1 MKLLQIFAL
10 LFLISFT
17 FSLKEELL
25 ASRKK
30 NNNKMK
36 VSKDEQEKE
45 VELFQ
50 LDENEKIEDS
60 GIQAIM
66 EKVDMKDLNVEN
78 KSTPKNEIK
87 EKILLIFHGVG
98 DDCENFDSWITFFK
112 IKYKYDI
119 VKCIEY
125 GAGNSSVFG
134 TLFNQGKT
142 SCNLIKNDKELNGKD
157 VDIWGLSMGGLIA
170 RYIIQDCDFGGSVK
184 KFISYGSPQ
193 SGVQLVPKCKLGKCK
208 LLNFLAKSLVY
219 KSLTQKIFAPSNF
232 YRIIGKE
239 DKYKK
244 YAKFLPTINN
254 QIDHP
259 KKDQYK
265 KRFSSLDK
273 LVLVEFSQDQVV
285 QPSISSRFGY
295 YDDKNQIIK
304 MKDTDEYKNDLFGLK
319 TLDEAKKIVE
329 IESNGGHLQ
338 VGDKGDYLKI
348 FNHLD

>member
-1 MKLLQIFAL
+1 MKDK
-10 LFLISFT
+10 
-17 FSLKEELL
+17 KEE
-25 ASRKK
+25 
-30 NNNKMK
+30 
-36 VSKDEQEKE
+36 EEKE
-45 VELFQ
+45 VELFE
-50 LDENEKIEDS
+50 LDENEKVEES

-66 EKVDMKDLNVEN
+66 KKEDLKDLVVDN
-78 KSTPKNEIK
+78 KSTNKSESK

-98 DDCENFDSWITFFK
+98 DDCENFDSWIGFFK
-112 IKYKYDI
+112 RNYSYDI
-119 VKCIEY
+119 VKCIES

-134 TLFNQGKT
+134 TLINQGKT
-142 SCNLIKNDKELNGKD
+142 SCNLIKNDKELKGKD
-157 VDIWGLSMGGLIA
+157 VDVWGLSMGGLIA
-170 RYIIQDCDFGGSVK
+170 RYIIQDCDFGGRVK

-193 SGVQLVPKCKLGKCK
+193 SGVQLIPQCKLGKCK
-208 LLNFLAKSLVY
+208 ILNFFAKSLVY

-232 YRIIGKE
+232 FRIIGKE

-244 YAKFLPTINN
+244 NAKFLPAINN

-295 YDDKNQIIK
+295 YDDKNNIVK
-304 MKDTDEYKNDLFGLK
+304 MRDTDEYKNDLFGLK

-338 VGDKGDYLKI
+338 VGDRSDYSKI